1 MNAILIDDE
10 RMSLEL
16 MELKVQ
22 KVAPDIN
29 ILATFQKPEE
39 AIVGIR
45 QLKPDVVFL
54 DIEMPDMDGFA
65 LLRQLGT
72 YSFDVIFTTAYSQ
85 YAIEAIRQ
93 SAIDFLLKPVREVE
107 LSNAIERLKH
117 RFLEKK
123 RLETTTKLN
132 KISIPS
138 LKGVILVAVED
149 IIRLESEGN
158 YTTFYLKSLSAK
170 SIQKITASRTMKEF
184 EAVLAP
190 FNFIRIHRSSI
201 INLHYL
207 QEYIRGEGGT
217 AIMADG
223 SEVEVSRRE
232 KPLLLSRIGL

>member
-22 KVAPDIN
+22 KVAPDIS

-54 DIEMPDMDGFA
+54 DIEMPGMDGFA

-107 LSNAIERLKH
+107 LSNAIERLKRRH
-117 RFLEKK
+117 LEKK
-123 RLETTTKLN
+123 QIEATAKLN

-158 YTTFYLKSLSAK
+158 YTTFYLKSLSVK

-217 AIMADG
+217 AVMADG

>member
-22 KVAPDIN
+22 KVAPDIS
-29 ILATFQKPEE
+29 ILATFQKTEE

-54 DIEMPDMDGFA
+54 DIEMPGMDGFA

-107 LSNAIERLKH
+107 LSNAIERLKRRH
-117 RFLEKK
+117 LEKK
-123 RLETTTKLN
+123 QIEATAKLN

-158 YTTFYLKSLSAK
+158 YTTFYLKSLSVK

-217 AIMADG
+217 AVMADG